1 MNNNGVRVPIIESLI
16 MSSPEPLPAQKIAGL
31 VDGLST
37 GDIDQVVDDLNEKY
51 LNNDLSFRI
60 RRIAGGYQFYIIE
73 DYARHVEE
81 LFTRRRNVRLTRA
94 ALETLAIVSYRQ
106 PVTKIDI
113 EMIRGVASDSVL
125 HTLLERKL
133 ITIAGRAET
142 VGKPLLYKTTDDF
155 LQFFN
160 LNSLNDLPRME
171 EIEELLA
178 TGDSELQQD
187 LPFALRNN
195 GAGQPVQINEDDIVD
210 EIDDIDELDKIDD
223 VDNVDHTAEE
233 NIESNENEEDLETV
247 GVSSETTDYG
257 GKGGLSEE

>member
-1 MNNNGVRVPIIESLI
+1 MNNNGARVPIIESLI
-16 MSSPEPLPAQKIAGL
+16 LSSPEPLPVQKIIGL
-31 VDGLST
+31 VNGLSL
-37 GDIDQVVDDLNEKY
+37 GDIDKVVDELNEKY

-81 LFTRRRNVRLTRA
+81 LLTRRRNVRLTRA
-94 ALETLAIVSYRQ
+94 ALETLAIISYRQ

-142 VGKPLLYKTTDDF
+142 VGKPLLYKTTDEF
-155 LQFFN
+155 LKFFN
-160 LNSLNDLPRME
+160 LNSINDLPRME

-178 TGDSELQQD
+178 TGDTETQQD
-187 LPFALRNN
+187 LPFSLRNN
-195 GAGQPVQINEDDIVD
+195 GIPPISLTPDSDGINDAANEST
-210 EIDDIDELDKIDD
+210 DIDETEEIPEA
-223 VDNVDHTAEE
+223 VEVSAETSE
-233 NIESNENEEDLETV
+233 YEE
-247 GVSSETTDYG
+247 
-257 GKGGLSEE
+257 KAGLFEEK

>member
-1 MNNNGVRVPIIESLI
+1 MNNNGIRVPIIESLI

-37 GDIDQVVDDLNEKY
+37 EEIDRVVDDLNDKY

-195 GAGQPVQINEDDIVD
+195 GAGQPAQINEDDT
-210 EIDDIDELDKIDD
+210 IDELDDMDEIDD
-223 VDNVDHTAEE
+223 VDNTAEE
-233 NIESNENEEDLETV
+233 NIESNGNEEDLETV
-247 GVSSETTDYG
+247 GVSSETTEYG
-257 GKGGLSEE
+257 EKGGLSEE

>member
-1 MNNNGVRVPIIESLI
+1 MNNNGARIPIVESLI
-16 MSSPEPLPAQKIAGL
+16 LSSPEPLPVQKIVGL
-31 VDGLST
+31 VNGLGT
-37 GDIDQVVDDLNEKY
+37 GDVDEIINALNDKY

-60 RRIAGGYQFYIIE
+60 RKIAGGYQFYIIE

-81 LFTRRRNVRLTRA
+81 LLTRRRNVRLTRA
-94 ALETLAIVSYRQ
+94 ALETLAIISYRQ

-142 VGKPLLYKTTDDF
+142 VGKPLLYKTTDEF
-155 LQFFN
+155 LKFFN
-160 LNSLNDLPRME
+160 LSSINDLPRME

-178 TGDSELQQD
+178 TNDSEMQQN

-195 GAGQPVQINEDDIVD
+195 GIPPVSPEPHSN
-210 EIDDIDELDKIDD
+210 EIDNTNDESTGNDEAEKISEP
-223 VDNVDHTAEE
+223 VELLAE
-233 NIESNENEEDLETV
+233 
-247 GVSSETTDYG
+247 SSEPEE
-257 GKGGLSEE
+257 KAGLIEE

>member
-1 MNNNGVRVPIIESLI
+1 MNNNGIRLPIIESLI
-16 MSSPEPLPAQKIAGL
+16 LSSPEPLPAQKIAGL
-31 VDGLST
+31 VDGLSA
-37 GDIDQVVDDLNEKY
+37 GEIDQVIDDLNEKY
-51 LNNDLSFRI
+51 VNNDLSFRI

-81 LFTRRRNVRLTRA
+81 LFTRRRNIRLTRA

-113 EMIRGVASDSVL
+113 ELIRGVASDSVL

-142 VGKPLLYKTTDDF
+142 VGKPLLYKTTDEF

-187 LPFALRNN
+187 LPFTLHNNETESITPLNDEN
-195 GAGQPVQINEDDIVD
+195 GA
-210 EIDDIDELDKIDD
+210 DDIDEVDGFID
-223 VDNVDHTAEE
+223 E
-233 NIESNENEEDLETV
+233 NIESNEIEEDLETV
-247 GVSSETTDYG
+247 AVSPETTDYG